1 MMRFTATGW
10 MVLALC
16 LASPSIALAQTNERA
31 NDLAAPTVPAPSEF
45 SLDISAMTLLPL
57 VIGGM
62 VGFEVP
68 GHVVMR
74 VGAGFVSSAYVDA
87 LNSVAMDQGA
97 YDGGSAQLASLLLND
112 ATVLE
117 LGLGVR
123 PWGTPGIEL
132 DVSYALLWSHRRI
145 DMAQLG
151 GSLGDAGL
159 DLTIDAVHAEL
170 AWQTEP
176 ADFVYFRVA
185 VGWAQAFDHHVS
197 VAGAGDAATQTEMH
211 TSADALASAVGRHA
225 FGPTLGAS
233 LGVRF

>member
-1 MMRFTATGW
+1 MRFLATVT
-10 MVLALC
+10 MALALC
-16 LASPSIALAQTNERA
+16 LPFGSIASAQTQERA
-31 NDLAAPTVPAPSEF
+31 NDLAAPTARPRSEF
-45 SLDISAMTLLPL
+45 ALDISAMTILPL

-68 GHVVMR
+68 GHVVIR
-74 VGAGFVSSAYVDA
+74 VGGGFVPSAYLDA

-97 YDGGSAQLASLLLND
+97 YDGGSAQLASLLLSD

-145 DMAQLG
+145 DTAQLG
-151 GSLGDAGL
+151 GSHGDAGL
-159 DLTIDAVHAEL
+159 DLTIDAIHAEL

-185 VGWAQAFDHHVS
+185 AGWAQAFDHHAS
-197 VAGAGDAATQTEMH
+197 LAGAGDAARQTEMH
-211 TSADALASAVGRHA
+211 SSADAVAAAVGSHA